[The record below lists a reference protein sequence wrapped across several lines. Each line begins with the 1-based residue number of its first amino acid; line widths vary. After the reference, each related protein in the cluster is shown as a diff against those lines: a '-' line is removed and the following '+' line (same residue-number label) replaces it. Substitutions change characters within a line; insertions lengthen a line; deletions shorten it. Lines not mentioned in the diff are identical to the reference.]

1 MPHETESVVQIP
13 HPPEDP
19 DHEIPFPGTA
29 KVSNA
34 SGIPVGTLKLRFF
47 TLFVNYCSQTS
58 NNTWIESKGNH
69 YRQMLWISLLNYHK
83 HFANFSSFVFRQE

>member
-1 MPHETESVVQIP
+1 MPHEIESVVQIP

-34 SGIPVGTLKLRFF
+34 SGIPVGDVEASIFH
-47 TLFVNYCSQTS
+47 
-58 NNTWIESKGNH
+58 I
-69 YRQMLWISLLNYHK
+69 I
-83 HFANFSSFVFRQE
+83 

>member
-1 MPHETESVVQIP
+1 MPHEIESVVQIP

-47 TLFVNYCSQTS
+47 TLQSTPFIVDTVWTS
-58 NNTWIESKGNH
+58 G
-69 YRQMLWISLLNYHK
+69 
-83 HFANFSSFVFRQE
+83 

>member
-1 MPHETESVVQIP
+1 MSHEIDSMVQIP

-34 SGIPVGTLKLRFF
+34 SDIPGGDVEASIFHIICELLF
-47 TLFVNYCSQTS
+47 TNQ
-58 NNTWIESKGNH
+58 
-69 YRQMLWISLLNYHK
+69 Q
-83 HFANFSSFVFRQE
+83 